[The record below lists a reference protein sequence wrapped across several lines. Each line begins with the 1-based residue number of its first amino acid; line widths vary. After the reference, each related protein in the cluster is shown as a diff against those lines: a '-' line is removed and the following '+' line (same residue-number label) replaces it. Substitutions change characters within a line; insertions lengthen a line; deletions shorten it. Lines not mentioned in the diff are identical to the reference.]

1 VTRLRGRLST
11 VDPLN
16 LTQVML
22 AEGKNT
28 NEKISKAASQ
38 SRILAMTSI
47 MAALVAVAT
56 MIAIPMPPPLSTITF
71 APIIIFIASILL
83 GPSAGLMCG
92 AIGSGIGFMGGSSIG
107 TIMVPSGYLYVFL
120 LGIVIA
126 RGPMGFSVGLMRKKN
141 EIVAMI
147 VGVIAETLI
156 FFTIDTYLFG
166 VAIAVLDFGTL
177 VDLVF
182 VPATYAVL
190 LAVRR
195 ILNITYLA

>member
-1 VTRLRGRLST
+1 VTRLRGRLNI

-16 LTQVML
+16 LIQVML
-22 AEGKNT
+22 AEGKKT
-28 NEKISKAASQ
+28 NEKISKAAPQ

-83 GPSAGLMCG
+83 GPSSGLMCA
-92 AIGSGIGFMGGSSIG
+92 AIGSGIGFMVGSSIG

-126 RGPMGFSVGLMRKKN
+126 RGPMGFSVGLMRKTN

-147 VGVIAETLI
+147 VGVIVETLI

-195 ILNITYLA
+195 VLNITYLA